1 MTHEMNKRFIIS
13 LKGWKGGLHDT
24 ALRVF
29 NFHERWKLEIT
40 VHVYCLYTLQAPGHL
55 WSWIKRPRLL
65 PFLLKHC
72 TKEIQHQ
79 LKRELMVGYL
89 SGLLSVSHVSMACSK
104 RLLPIPSGAGNSSKQ
119 SGSEE
124 LGPGGY
130 NIKVMQIIL
139 KLVLFQKSQF
149 YIYCKF
155 QMSFINDKIK
165 QF

>member
-1 MTHEMNKRFIIS
+1 
-13 LKGWKGGLHDT
+13 
-24 ALRVF
+24 
-29 NFHERWKLEIT
+29 
-40 VHVYCLYTLQAPGHL
+40 
-55 WSWIKRPRLL
+55 
-65 PFLLKHC
+65 
-72 TKEIQHQ
+72 
-79 LKRELMVGYL
+79 MVGYL

-130 NIKVMQIIL
+130 NIKVKQIIL
-139 KLVLFQKSQF
+139 QLVLFQKSQF

-165 QF
+165 QFQCFFFLQVSIYKLWLFFNCKLIFLLGSLNNDWYNVACKIKKKQLRNKLYIDLNQYKLSLSSSLYNFSL

>member
-1 MTHEMNKRFIIS
+1 M
-13 LKGWKGGLHDT
+13 
-24 ALRVF
+24 A
-29 NFHERWKLEIT
+29 
-40 VHVYCLYTLQAPGHL
+40 
-55 WSWIKRPRLL
+55 
-65 PFLLKHC
+65 
-72 TKEIQHQ
+72 
-79 LKRELMVGYL
+79 GYL
-89 SGLLSVSHVSMACSK
+89 SGLLSFSHVSMACSK

-165 QF
+165 QFQRFFFLQVSVYKLWLFFNCKLIFLLGPVNNDWYNVACKIKKKQLRNKLYIDLNQYQLSLSSSLYNCAL